1 METSEVTKFQEA
13 ARKLNGELS
22 ATLANL
28 STSYGELKLPELI
41 TFDNGA
47 SLDSFPQKDVEK
59 VIRKGVE
66 SGEMLF
72 AINPDF
78 NGQVFEVKKIQAG
91 SSRGVVILA
100 LFPPDLVQRAD
111 IHGINLNDAL
121 TRCFAKV
128 ILEDMKIQK
137 QKPPRGSIKT
147 SLIGM
152 VGIFNGK
159 IISSQ
164 P

>member
-1 METSEVTKFQEA
+1 METSEIAKFQDA

-22 ATLANL
+22 AALANL
-28 STSYGELKLPELI
+28 STSRGEFKLPEQI

-47 SLDSFPQKDVEK
+47 SLDSFPQKDIEK

-78 NGQVFEVKKIQAG
+78 NGQVFEVKKVQAG
-91 SSRGVVILA
+91 PNKGVVILA
-100 LFPPDLVQRAD
+100 LFPSDFVSRAN
-111 IHGINLNDAL
+111 IHGISLTDAF

-137 QKPPRGSIKT
+137 QKPPRGNIKT

-159 IISSQ
+159 IT
-164 P
+164 